1 MDTLRG
7 IAMLLVVVLHAG
19 LALNYYA
26 DSYPRVIEIF
36 NLAFQPF
43 RMPTLMFLSGM
54 LLNKSLSKPAPT
66 YFEGKGRKLLWP
78 YLVWTAIA
86 LTAQGDISAYTL
98 GRAVYNPVETHLWY
112 LWFLLIF
119 YTIAFVIKPIPFWIP
134 GLIAL
139 AASQFLTEDFR
150 LEKMAFLFAF
160 FMFGKVYSEHA
171 DKLSRFNR
179 PLILVAV
186 FAVGA
191 IASGFNI
198 AHWKVLYEP
207 AYVVPPVVCGLF
219 LAICLVPRIPAS
231 KARSALQYL
240 GRNSLILYVVHLIAI
255 KSAGTVLGNHGL
267 TNPWS
272 CSPSCSRSAS
282 APASCSCFCATSSP
296 PSDGCSS
303 YRVASA
309 RPRRRSRRSDG
320 GNPRTPESA
329 PPSDDAPHAGRG
341 VAHHLNPLV
350 LRVQDD

>member
-1 MDTLRG
+1 MKSQRFEWMDTLRG

-207 AYVVPPVVCGLF
+207 AYVVPVVCGLF

-267 TNPWS
+267 TNPWVLFPVLLAIGIGTS
-272 CSPSCSRSAS
+272 VVFMLLRDQFTAVGWLFELPSRKRQ
-282 APASCSCFCATSSP
+282 APP
-296 PSDGCSS
+296 Q
-303 YRVASA
+303 VQEE
-309 RPRRRSRRSDG
+309 RRRE
-320 GNPRTPESA
+320 PE
-329 PPSDDAPHAGRG
+329 DA
-341 VAHHLNPLV
+341 
-350 LRVQDD
+350 

>member
-1 MDTLRG
+1 
-7 IAMLLVVVLHAG
+7 
-19 LALNYYA
+19 
-26 DSYPRVIEIF
+26 
-36 NLAFQPF
+36 
-43 RMPTLMFLSGM
+43 MPTLMFLSGM

-267 TNPWS
+267 TNPWVLF
-272 CSPSCSRSAS
+272 PR
-282 APASCSCFCATSSP
+282 PAR
-296 PSDGCSS
+296 DRHRHQR
-303 YRVASA
+303 RVHASA
-309 RPRRRSRRSDG
+309 RPVHRRRMAVRATESQAPGPRRRSRRSDG